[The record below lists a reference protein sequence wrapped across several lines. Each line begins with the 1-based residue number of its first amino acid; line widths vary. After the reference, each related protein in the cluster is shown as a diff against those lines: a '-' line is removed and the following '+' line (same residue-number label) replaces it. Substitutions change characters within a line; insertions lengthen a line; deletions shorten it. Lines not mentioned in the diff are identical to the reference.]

1 MSESDQRSKVTKAL
15 KAQGA
20 FAVENP
26 CLPGTP
32 DVNYIDGWIELK
44 WLRGWPK
51 RESSPVTIDH
61 YSPQQRVFHVEHWRK
76 GGAVHLLLQ
85 VRGTWL
91 LFDGPTAARIVGKVT
106 RAELEAAALEHWH
119 SEAEMRE
126 HLANALKKHRPR

>member
-1 MSESDQRSKVTKAL
+1 MSESDQRSRVVRAL
-15 KAQGA
+15 RAQGA

-32 DVNYIDGWIELK
+32 DVSYIDGWIELK

-51 RESSPVTIDH
+51 RADSPVTIEH
-61 YSPQQRVFHVEHWRK
+61 YTPQQRVFHVEHWRK

-91 LFDGPTAARIVGKVT
+91 LFDGPTAARIVGKVP

-119 SEAEMRE
+119 SESEMRIN
-126 HLANALKKHRPR
+126 LSNALTTHRPR

>member
-1 MSESDQRSKVTKAL
+1 MSESDQRSKVVRAL

-32 DVNYIDGWIELK
+32 DVSYIDGWIELK

-51 RESSPVTIDH
+51 REDSPVTIEH
-61 YSPQQRVFHVEHWRK
+61 YTPQQRVFHVEHWRK

-91 LFDGPTAARIVGKVT
+91 LFDGPTAARIVGKVP

-119 SEAEMRE
+119 SESEMRA
-126 HLANALKKHRPR
+126 HLPSALTTHRPR